1 MKRLPVL
8 LLLIFCLPI
17 IAFAAQIY
25 GSLRVNN
32 ASVGEGIPV
41 RIQCGESAYDGKTDR
56 YGAYSIPL
64 RPSRK
69 CSLSVYYSG
78 RWSNS
83 FDVYPDEDPVRY
95 DFDLVRQTDGAI
107 SLNRR

>member
-8 LLLIFCLPI
+8 LLMILCLPI

-32 ASVGEGIPV
+32 ASVGEGVPV
-41 RIQCGESAYDGKTDR
+41 RIQCADGAYEGKTDR

-69 CSLSVYYSG
+69 CSLSVNYAG
-78 RWSNS
+78 RWSVP

-95 DFDLVRQTDGAI
+95 DFDLIRQSDGAI
-107 SLNRR
+107 TLSRR